1 MRKKKRKRTN
11 IWMEKNEER
20 RKNKILMAVFD
31 YQTSVGL
38 IGAS

>member
-20 RKNKILMAVFD
+20 RKNKIEKCYHDIFRILS
-31 YQTSVGL
+31 Q
-38 IGAS
+38 